1 MKFINFGSLNIDQVY
16 QVDHIARPGE
26 TIASS
31 AHQVF
36 AGGKGANQ
44 TVALV
49 RAGATVFHAGQ
60 VGPEGQWLIDKLS
73 KLGANMEHTL
83 VGAVPTGHAII
94 QIDAQGQNSIVLFP
108 GANQQLDRAAIDRTL
123 SKSNKGD
130 ILLLQNEINDIPYII
145 YEANKRNLS
154 ICLNPAPFGPEV
166 LNYPL
171 DLIDF
176 LIVNETEATDLIG
189 TSSPDQLIDALA
201 ATWPRAQIALTLG
214 ASGAQYRSPQEQ
226 FHLPAPQVQALDTT
240 GAGDTFIGYFL
251 QGLSTGIETRDA
263 MARAIEAAALCVTRP
278 GAIDSIPSSTEI
290 D

>member
-1 MKFINFGSLNIDQVY
+1 MKFINFGSLNIDLVY

-73 KLGANMEHTL
+73 KLGVNMEHTL
-83 VGAVPTGHAII
+83 IGAVPTGHAII

-108 GANQQLDRAAIDRTL
+108 GANRQIDRAAIERTL
-123 SKSNKGD
+123 SESSKED
-130 ILLLQNEINDIPYII
+130 ILLLQNEINDVPYII
-145 YEANKRNLS
+145 HEAKKRRLS

-166 LNYPL
+166 LDYPL

-176 LIVNETEATDLIG
+176 LIVNETEAADLTGI
-189 TSSPDQLIDALA
+189 SSPDQLLDALA
-201 ATWPRAQIALTLG
+201 TTWPRAQIVLTLG
-214 ASGAQYRSPQEQ
+214 ASGAQYRSPQEE

-251 QGLSTGIETRDA
+251 QGLTTGVGAHSAI
-263 MARAIEAAALCVTRP
+263 ARAIEAAALCVTRP

>member
-1 MKFINFGSLNIDQVY
+1 MKFINFGSLNIDLVY

-73 KLGANMEHTL
+73 KLGVNMEHTL
-83 VGAVPTGHAII
+83 IGAVPTGHAII

-108 GANQQLDRAAIDRTL
+108 GANRQIDRAAIERTL
-123 SKSNKGD
+123 SESSKED
-130 ILLLQNEINDIPYII
+130 ILLLQNEINDVPYII
-145 YEANKRNLS
+145 HEAKKRRLS

-166 LNYPL
+166 LDYPL

-176 LIVNETEATDLIG
+176 LIVNETEAADLTGI
-189 TSSPDQLIDALA
+189 SSPDQLLDALA
-201 ATWPRAQIALTLG
+201 TTWPRAQIVLTLG
-214 ASGAQYRSPQEQ
+214 ASGAQYRSPQEE

-251 QGLSTGIETRDA
+251 QGLTTGIGA
-263 MARAIEAAALCVTRP
+263 HSAIARAIEAAALCVTRP